1 MGLVEFRKTPSLP
14 TGTITMTESLKP
26 ENLQE
31 CPGPGCLTHWLG
43 WLKATQATAGG
54 AEPGESR
61 QNLLFVST
69 PYDDTAPAIRDA
81 SEFHQAVET
90 LAYSLFRLKH
100 NRLTRAER
108 PRLENIV
115 ENAIFKCDRF
125 LKQFSESVA
134 PPDLAE
140 YVQIRDEM
148 AEHRRLALLQRSLAA
163 GIRHKLEQLEN
174 LTPEEFED
182 FTGEVFEALGYEVER
197 TGGSGDNGADLKM
210 SRGPAQFVV
219 QCKYFKKG
227 LVGSPDLQKFLGTI
241 HQTGSQKGFF
251 VTTSSFSLSAEK
263 FAASQPIELID
274 GPRLAEMVR
283 EIVQLDR
290 SGIDTTPTLF

>member
-1 MGLVEFRKTPSLP
+1 
-14 TGTITMTESLKP
+14 MTDNPDSNHLH
-26 ENLQE
+26 E
-31 CPGPGCLTHWLG
+31 CPGPDCLAHWLG
-43 WLKATQATAGG
+43 WLKLAQASGG
-54 AEPGESR
+54 NGGEKGVTR

-69 PYDDTAPAIRDA
+69 PYDDTSPSIRDA

-125 LKQFSESVA
+125 LKQFSDSVGQKVVT
-134 PPDLAE
+134 E
-140 YVQIRDEM
+140 YMQIREEM
-148 AEHRRLALLQRSLAA
+148 TEVRRLASLQRSLAA
-163 GIRHKLEQLEN
+163 GIRQKLEQLEN

-210 SRGPAQFVV
+210 SRGPALFVV
-219 QCKYFKKG
+219 QCKYFRKG

-274 GPRLAEMVR
+274 GPRLAELVR

>member
-1 MGLVEFRKTPSLP
+1 MTDKPKPETPSD
-14 TGTITMTESLKP
+14 
-26 ENLQE
+26 
-31 CPGPGCLTHWLG
+31 CPGPACLAQWLG
-43 WLKATQATAGG
+43 WLRAAHAAG
-54 AEPGESR
+54 AIPPGEGKS
-61 QNLLFVST
+61 QQALLFT
-69 PYDDTAPAIRDA
+69 GTAYDDAAPAIRNA

-108 PRLENIV
+108 PRLENLV

-125 LKQFSESVA
+125 LKLYSETASEA
-134 PPDLAE
+134 DLAE
-140 YVQIRDEM
+140 YMQIREEM
-148 AEHRRLALLQRSLAA
+148 AEHRRLALLQRNLAQ
-163 GIRHKLEQLEN
+163 GIRQKLEQLEN
-174 LTPEEFED
+174 LSPEEFED
-182 FTGEVFEALGYEVER
+182 FIGEVFEALGYVVER

-219 QCKYFKKG
+219 QCKYFRKG
-227 LVGSPDLQKFLGTI
+227 LVGSPDVQKFLGTI

-274 GPRLAEMVR
+274 GPRLAEMVK
-283 EIVQLDR
+283 EIVQPGR
-290 SGIDTTPTLF
+290 AGIDLPPTLF